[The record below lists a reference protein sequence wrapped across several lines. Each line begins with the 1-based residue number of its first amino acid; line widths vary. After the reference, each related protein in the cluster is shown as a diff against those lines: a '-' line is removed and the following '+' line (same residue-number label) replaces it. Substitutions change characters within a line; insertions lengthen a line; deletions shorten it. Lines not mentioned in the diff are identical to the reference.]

1 MLPIKFQSIWLSSF
15 RKDFFE
21 INQVKTRIA
30 CGGHVCERMGDEI
43 AIFLEDLSYLLPTKL
58 GSFGHAVSEE
68 KIFLENDRSET
79 RIACGGHI
87 Y

>member
-30 CGGHVCERMGDEI
+30 CGGHEVKEI
-43 AIFLEDLSYLLPTKL
+43 LKIYLIEQKDISKSL
-58 GSFGHAVSEE
+58 
-68 KIFLENDRSET
+68 R
-79 RIACGGHI
+79 
-87 Y
+87 

>member
-30 CGGHVCERMGDEI
+30 CGGHVCEQMGDEI
-43 AIFLEDLSYLLPTKL
+43 AIFLEDLS
-58 GSFGHAVSEE
+58 
-68 KIFLENDRSET
+68 
-79 RIACGGHI
+79 
-87 Y
+87 